1 METLIA
7 VLIASIY
14 SLYLIIDTQLII
26 GGRHI
31 ELSLD
36 DYVLGAILL
45 YVDIITLFIEI
56 LRIIGKKDWFYLH
69 DY

>member
-56 LRIIGKKDWFYLH
+56 LRIIGKKD
-69 DY
+69 